1 MATFLVQLRRTGP
14 EWNPDLPLREQPRF
28 VDHAAFID
36 RLVHEE
42 RLILVGGPL
51 ADEERVVYLVRADSE
66 DEARERV
73 VEADPW
79 SGSHLVLE
87 AIDGWT
93 LLLDSIGVTDR

>member
-1 MATFLVQLRRTGP
+1 MATFLVQLRRSGP
-14 EWNPDLPLREQPRF
+14 EWDPALPLREQPRF
-28 VDHAAFID
+28 AVHAAFID

-51 ADEERVVYLVRADSE
+51 ADEERVVYLVRASSE

-79 SGSHLVLE
+79 SGTHLVLE
-87 AIDGWT
+87 SIDGWT
-93 LLLDSIGVTDR
+93 LLLDGLGAGH